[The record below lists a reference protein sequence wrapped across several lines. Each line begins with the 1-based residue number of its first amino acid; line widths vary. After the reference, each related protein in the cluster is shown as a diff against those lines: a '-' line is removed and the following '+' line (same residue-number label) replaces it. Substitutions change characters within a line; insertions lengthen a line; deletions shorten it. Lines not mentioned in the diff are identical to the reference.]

1 LVFAAELC
9 ECGSLIAKAG
19 PTPTDVIKSSRTIAR
34 SCGFIYG
41 KTFFSAMVSY
51 ERSVMIY
58 HAEVG
63 HDKKLD
69 VLVVTVVVVVVS
81 CGRITTHNPVGFGQM
96 KFL

>member
-1 LVFAAELC
+1 
-9 ECGSLIAKAG
+9 
-19 PTPTDVIKSSRTIAR
+19 
-34 SCGFIYG
+34 
-41 KTFFSAMVSY
+41 
-51 ERSVMIY
+51 MIY